1 MFDKIIAFFMAI
13 INFFMSLFGLGGIGG
28 NGGQQYDCQAFLN
41 MPYGTHERQVV
52 DLCVPEGAS
61 GDIGMVLFIHGGAWI
76 AGDKES
82 YEGGMNYGASG
93 LGIATASLN
102 YRYISEDVDIL
113 DILDDID
120 AALAKVKAKGAE
132 VGVNINK
139 VLLTGDS
146 AGGHLS
152 LLYAY
157 ARKNTAPVTP
167 VAVLSNSGPTDLYDD
182 NFYHGNALGDEAVIA
197 DLMSKA
203 CGQRF
208 AYAERENA
216 KAALYAVSPIA
227 YVSAD
232 CVPTVINHGDS
243 ATIVPYS
250 NAQTLDALLT
260 QYGVEHVLNT
270 HRGADHDLG
279 KDDAAKDKA
288 NDLLFGYIDRF
299 LK

>member
-1 MFDKIIAFFMAI
+1 MFEKIVAFFMAI
-13 INFFMSLFGLGGIGG
+13 INFFMGLFGLGEIGG
-28 NGGQQYDCQAFLN
+28 QKFDCQTFFD
-41 MPYGTHERQVV
+41 MSYGTHERQVV
-52 DLCVPEGAS
+52 DLCVPDGAS
-61 GDIGMVLFIHGGAWI
+61 GDLGLVLFIHGGAWI

-82 YEGGMNYGASG
+82 YDSGMNYGASE
-93 LGIATASLN
+93 LGIATASVN
-102 YRYISEDVDIL
+102 YRYISNDIDIL

-120 AALAKVKAKGAE
+120 AALAKIRQKGAE
-132 VGVNINK
+132 VGVNINR

-167 VAVLSNSGPTDLYDD
+167 VAVISNSGPTDLYDD
-182 NFYHGNALGDEAVIA
+182 NFYHNNALGDTAIMC

-208 AYAERENA
+208 TYETKESA
-216 KAALYAVSPIA
+216 KSALNSVSPIA

-232 CVPTVINHGDS
+232 CVPTVINHGNAD
-243 ATIVPYS
+243 TIVPFS

-260 QYGVEHVLNT
+260 QYGVEHVLNVYQ
-270 HRGADHDLG
+270 GADHDLG
-279 KDDAAKDKA
+279 KDDAARKRADE
-288 NDLLFGYIDRF
+288 LLFGYVDRF

>member
-1 MFDKIIAFFMAI
+1 MFEKIVAFFMAI
-13 INFFMSLFGLGGIGG
+13 INFFMGLFGLGEIGG
-28 NGGQQYDCQAFLN
+28 QKFDCQTFFD
-41 MPYGTHERQVV
+41 MSYGTHERQVV
-52 DLCVPEGAS
+52 DLCVPDDAS
-61 GDIGMVLFIHGGAWI
+61 GDLGLVLFIHGGAWI

-82 YEGGMNYGASG
+82 YDSGMNYGASE
-93 LGIATASLN
+93 LGIATASVN
-102 YRYISEDVDIL
+102 YRYISNDVDIL

-120 AALAKVKAKGAE
+120 AALAKIRQKGAE
-132 VGVNINK
+132 VGVNINR

-157 ARKNTAPVTP
+157 ARKNTASITP
-167 VAVLSNSGPTDLYDD
+167 VAVISNSGPTDLYDD
-182 NFYHGNALGDEAVIA
+182 NFYHNNALGDVATIC

-208 AYAERENA
+208 TYETKESA
-216 KAALYAVSPIA
+216 KSALNSVSPIA

-232 CVPTVINHGDS
+232 CVPTVINHGNAD
-243 ATIVPYS
+243 TIVPFS

-260 QYGVEHVLNT
+260 QYGVEHVLNVYQ
-270 HRGADHDLG
+270 GADHDLG
-279 KDDAAKDKA
+279 KDDAAKQRADE
-288 NDLLFGYIDRF
+288 LLYGYIDRF

>member
-1 MFDKIIAFFMAI
+1 MFDKIIAFFLAI
-13 INFFMSLFGLGGIGG
+13 INFFLGLFGLGAIGG
-28 NGGQQYDCQAFLN
+28 QDFDCQTFFDMA
-41 MPYGTHERQVV
+41 YGTHERQVV
-52 DLCVPEGAS
+52 DLCIPDGAS
-61 GDIGMVLFIHGGAWI
+61 GDLGMVLFIHGGAWI

-82 YEGGMNYGASG
+82 YEGGMNYGASS
-93 LGIATASLN
+93 LGIATASTN
-102 YRYISEDVDIL
+102 YRYLSENVDIL

-120 AALAKVKAKGAE
+120 AALAKIKAKGNE

-146 AGGHLS
+146 AGAHLS

-157 ARKNTAPVTP
+157 ARKSTAPIAP
-167 VAVLSNSGPTDLYDD
+167 VAVISNSGPTDLYDD
-182 NFYHGNALGDEAVIA
+182 NFYHNNALGDEAVIS

-208 AYAERENA
+208 TYETKESA
-216 KAALYAVSPIA
+216 KEALYRVSPID

-232 CVPTVINHGDS
+232 CVPTVINHGNADS
-243 ATIVPYS
+243 IVPFS

-260 QYGVEHVLNT
+260 EYGVEHVLNVYE
-270 HRGADHDLG
+270 GADHDLG
-279 KDDAAKDKA
+279 KDEAAKKRADE
-288 NDLLFGYIDRF
+288 LLFGYIDRF

>member
-13 INFFMSLFGLGGIGG
+13 ITAILNFFGLGGLLKPD
-28 NGGQQYDCQAFLN
+28 YDCQAFLD
-41 MPYGTHERQVV
+41 MSYGTHERQVV
-52 DLCVPEGAS
+52 DLCIPYDAS

-82 YEGGMNYGASG
+82 YTSGMNYGASN

-102 YRYISEDVDIL
+102 YRYLSEDVDII

-120 AALAKVKAKGAE
+120 AALAKVKQKGAE

-157 ARKNTAPVTP
+157 ARKATAPVTP
-167 VAVLSNSGPTDLYDD
+167 VAVISNSGPTDLYDD
-182 NFYHGNALGDEAVIA
+182 NFYHNNALGDTAAIS

-203 CGQRF
+203 CGKRF
-208 AYAERENA
+208 DYAD
-216 KAALYAVSPIA
+216 KASAMNELYRVSPVA

-243 ATIVPYS
+243 DSIVPFS
-250 NAQTLDALLT
+250 NAGTLDALLT
-260 QYGVEHVLNT
+260 QYGVEHVLNVYK
-270 HRGADHDLG
+270 GADHDLG
-279 KDDAAKDKA
+279 KDDAAKAKA
-288 NDLLFGYIDRF
+288 DELLFGYIDRF

>member
-13 INFFMSLFGLGGIGG
+13 INFFLGLFGLGGV
-28 NGGQQYDCQAFLN
+28 GGQEYNCQTFFDLS
-41 MPYGTHERQVV
+41 YGTHERQTV
-52 DLCVPEGAS
+52 DLFIPEGAS
-61 GDIGMVLFIHGGAWI
+61 GDLGMVLFIHGGAWI

-82 YEGGMNYGASG
+82 YEGGMEYGATS
-93 LGIATASLN
+93 LGIATASVN
-102 YRYISEDVDIL
+102 YRYISEDVDLL

-120 AALAKVKAKGAE
+120 AALAAVKAKGAE
-132 VGVNINK
+132 VGVNINR

-157 ARKNTAPVTP
+157 SRKNTAPVTP
-167 VAVLSNSGPTDLYDD
+167 VAVVSNSGPTDLYDD
-182 NFYHGNALGDEAVIA
+182 NFYHGNALGDEAAIS

-208 AYAERENA
+208 AYAERESA
-216 KAALYAVSPIA
+216 KAALYRVSPVA

-243 ATIVPYS
+243 DSIVPFS

-260 QYGVEHVLNT
+260 QYGVEHVLNVYK
-270 HRGADHDLG
+270 GADHDLG
-279 KDDAAKDKA
+279 KDDEAKKRADE
-288 NDLLFGYIDRF
+288 LLFGYIDRF

>member
-1 MFDKIIAFFMAI
+1 MFQRIIAFFVMI
-13 INFFMSLFGLGGIGG
+13 INFFLGIFGLGQIGG
-28 NGGQQYDCQAFLN
+28 MKYECQSFLN
-41 MPYGTHERQVV
+41 IAYGTHERQVV
-52 DLCVPEGAS
+52 DLCIPYDAS
-61 GDIGMVLFIHGGAWI
+61 GDIGLVLFIHGGAWI
-76 AGDKES
+76 GGDKGAYAE
-82 YEGGMNYGASG
+82 GMNYGASD

-102 YRYISEDVDIL
+102 YRYISEDVDLL
-113 DILDDID
+113 DVLDDID
-120 AALAKVKAKGAE
+120 AALAAIKQKGSEA
-132 VGVNINK
+132 GVNINK

-167 VAVLSNSGPTDLYDD
+167 VAVISNSGPTDLFDD
-182 NFYHGNALGDEAVIA
+182 NFYHNNALGDEAAIC

-208 AYAERENA
+208 TYETREDA
-216 KAALYAVSPIA
+216 RAALYSVSPIA

-232 CVPTVINHGDS
+232 CVPTVINHGNSDS
-243 ATIVPYS
+243 IVPFT

-260 QYGVEHVLNT
+260 QYGVEHVLNVYE
-270 HRGADHDLG
+270 GADHDLG
-279 KDDAAKDKA
+279 KDEAAKDRA
-288 NDLLFGYIDRF
+288 NELLFGYIDRF

>member
-1 MFDKIIAFFMAI
+1 MFEKIVAFFMAI
-13 INFFMSLFGLGGIGG
+13 INFFMGLFGLGEIGG
-28 NGGQQYDCQAFLN
+28 QKFDCQTFFD
-41 MPYGTHERQVV
+41 MSYGTHERQVV
-52 DLCVPEGAS
+52 DLCVPDGAS
-61 GDIGMVLFIHGGAWI
+61 GDLGLVLFIHGGAWI

-82 YEGGMNYGASG
+82 YDSGMNYGASE
-93 LGIATASLN
+93 LGIATASVN
-102 YRYISEDVDIL
+102 YRYISNDIDIL
-113 DILDDID
+113 DILDDIG
-120 AALAKVKAKGAE
+120 AALAKIRQKGAE
-132 VGVNINK
+132 VGVNINR

-167 VAVLSNSGPTDLYDD
+167 VAVISNSGPTDLYDD
-182 NFYHGNALGDEAVIA
+182 NYYHNNALGDTAIIC

-208 AYAERENA
+208 TYETKESA
-216 KAALYAVSPIA
+216 KSALNSVSPIA

-232 CVPTVINHGDS
+232 CVPTVINHGNAD
-243 ATIVPYS
+243 TIVPFS

-260 QYGVEHVLNT
+260 QYGVEHVLNVYQ
-270 HRGADHDLG
+270 GADHDLG
-279 KDDAAKDKA
+279 KDDAARKRADE
-288 NDLLFGYIDRF
+288 LLFGYIDRF

>member
-13 INFFMSLFGLGGIGG
+13 ITAILNFFGLGGLVKPD
-28 NGGQQYDCQAFLN
+28 YDCQAFLD
-41 MPYGTHERQVV
+41 MSYGTHERQIV
-52 DLCVPEGAS
+52 DLCVPDDAS

-82 YEGGMNYGASG
+82 YTSGMNYGASS

-120 AALAKVKAKGAE
+120 AALAKVKQKGAE

-146 AGGHLS
+146 AGGYLS

-157 ARKNTAPVTP
+157 ARKATAPITP
-167 VAVLSNSGPTDLYDD
+167 VAVISNSGPTDLYDD
-182 NFYHGNALGDEAVIA
+182 NFYHNNALGNTAEMS

-203 CGQRF
+203 CGKRF
-208 AYAERENA
+208 DYAN
-216 KAALYAVSPIA
+216 KASAMAELYSVSPVA

-243 ATIVPYS
+243 DTIVPFS
-250 NAQTLDALLT
+250 NALTLDALLT
-260 QYGVEHVLNT
+260 QYGVEHVLNVYK
-270 HRGADHDLG
+270 GADHDLG
-279 KDDAAKDKA
+279 KDDEAKARADE
-288 NDLLFGYIDRF
+288 LLFGYIDRF

>member
-1 MFDKIIAFFMAI
+1 
-13 INFFMSLFGLGGIGG
+13 
-28 NGGQQYDCQAFLN
+28 
-41 MPYGTHERQVV
+41 
-52 DLCVPEGAS
+52 
-61 GDIGMVLFIHGGAWI
+61 MVLFIHGGAWI

-82 YEGGMNYGASG
+82 YHGGMNYGASS
-93 LGIATASLN
+93 LGIATASTN
-102 YRYISEDVDIL
+102 YRYLSEDVDIL

-120 AALAKVKAKGAE
+120 AALAKIKGKGAE

-146 AGGHLS
+146 AGAHLS

-157 ARKNTAPVTP
+157 ARKTTAPITP
-167 VAVLSNSGPTDLYDD
+167 VAVVSNSGPTDLYDD
-182 NFYHGNALGDEAVIA
+182 NFYHNNALGDEAVIS

-208 AYAERENA
+208 TYETKESA
-216 KAALYAVSPIA
+216 KEALYRVSPID

-232 CVPTVINHGDS
+232 CVPTVINHGS
-243 ATIVPYS
+243 ADTIVPFS

-260 QYGVEHVLNT
+260 EYGVEHVLNVYQD
-270 HRGADHDLG
+270 ADHDLG
-279 KDDAAKDKA
+279 KDDAAKDRA
-288 NDLLFGYIDRF
+288 DELLFGYIDRF